1 MFSKNKNISK
11 VGMGWDGI
19 QKWNGMELDAK
30 NGMKQVEYCDEGFDN
45 KTLFFYISFT
55 FNSDSILYHY
65 IVEFYRYIVQDI
77 LKKEYDFMGGFMGWF
92 FSRF

>member
-1 MFSKNKNISK
+1 
-11 VGMGWDGI
+11 
-19 QKWNGMELDAK
+19 
-30 NGMKQVEYCDEGFDN
+30 MKQVDYCDEFFDN
-45 KTLFFYISFT
+45 KTLFIIS

-77 LKKEYDFMGGFMGWF
+77 LKKEYDFMGGFMGGF